1 MRKRLAIIL
10 VAGLCLGASAADKQP
25 GFRFRKDIE
34 LGQAA
39 GEEIIAVALD
49 SDVYAGTRDGYPD
62 LRIVDDQG
70 TTVPYL
76 LEPIGKKRINRSQ
89 GRPAPASWFPF
100 TSTKGRVS
108 RSSSRSM
115 KMPRAPAG

>member
-62 LRIVDDQG
+62 LRIVGDQG

-76 LEPIGKKRINRSQ
+76 LEPIGKKRITEAR
-89 GRPAPASWFPF
+89 RTCAASWFPF
-100 TSTKGRVS
+100 TPTKGRVS
-108 RSSSRSM
+108 RSWSRST